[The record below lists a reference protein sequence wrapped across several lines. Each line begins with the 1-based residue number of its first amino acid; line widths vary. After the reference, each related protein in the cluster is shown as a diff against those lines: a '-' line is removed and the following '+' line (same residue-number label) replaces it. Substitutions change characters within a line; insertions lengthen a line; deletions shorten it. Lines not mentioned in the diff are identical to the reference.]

1 MKRLKFVFLLTTVI
15 LPVLLITGCKEDVTS
30 PEENFDSPEYLMI
43 DYFDTQNAIEDA
55 TLDTDLSIEPT
66 LLSYSFVSASDFTP
80 GNGKLRGTMVNW
92 LTKYDWNKHLG
103 MILRRLKLTDEQK
116 TDIKALIKTHHESM
130 KLLVKEFADANKT
143 IIEEARTARK
153 AIADDLKAGKIT
165 REEAGK
171 KIKELNEKTKAKI
184 EANPASA
191 AVKIKMCASRK
202 ALLDGIAAKLTADQK
217 AIWDSAVARMKS
229 PC

>member
-15 LPVLLITGCKEDVTS
+15 LPVLLITGCKDEVTS
-30 PEENFDSPEYLMI
+30 PEENFNSPEYLMI

-55 TLDTDLSIEPT
+55 TLDADLSIDPT
-66 LLSYSFVSASDFTP
+66 LLAYNFVSASDFTP
-80 GNGKLRGTMVNW
+80 GNGKLRGIMVNW

-103 MILRRLKLTDEQK
+103 MILRRLKLSDQQK
-116 TDIKALIKTHHESM
+116 TDIKALVRTHHESM

-143 IIEEARTARK
+143 IIEEAKAKRK
-153 AIADDLKAGKIT
+153 VIADDLKAGNLT

-171 KIKELNEKTKAKI
+171 KIKELNTETRAKI
-184 EANPASA
+184 EANPASVV
-191 AVKIKMCASRK
+191 VKTKMCSSRK
-202 ALLDGIAAKLTADQK
+202 ALLDGIAAKLTPDQK
-217 AIWDSAVARMKS
+217 TIWDSAVAKMKS